1 MLTLHSSNIIINAM
15 IFFCCSLNKIKS
27 LADFQ
32 HCRNLVELYVRRNE
46 IRDLSELCYLQDLP
60 RLKRLLLAEN
70 PCVDSAGSATA
81 LVHFKINE
89 IDDFKVEINFRCVL
103 THKIF

>member
-1 MLTLHSSNIIINAM
+1 MQLCWNFSSLPYVHVLYINIVTTRRFGHNAVMLDLMVRSCM
-15 IFFCCSLNKIKS
+15 DIFSYSLNKIKS

-70 PCVDSAGSATA
+70 PCVETAGAA
-81 LVHFKINE
+81 
-89 IDDFKVEINFRCVL
+89 
-103 THKIF
+103 